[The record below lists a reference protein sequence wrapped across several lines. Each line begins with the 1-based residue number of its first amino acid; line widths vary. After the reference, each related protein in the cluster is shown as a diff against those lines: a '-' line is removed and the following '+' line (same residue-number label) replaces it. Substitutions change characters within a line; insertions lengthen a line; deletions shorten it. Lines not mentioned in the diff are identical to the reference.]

1 MDKSKWQ
8 MAVLVVARVDTQQL
22 DNGFKRFVT
31 DLDVLTRCD
40 FRVFEEVARRTM
52 KNYHGGMIKHV

>member
-1 MDKSKWQ
+1 
-8 MAVLVVARVDTQQL
+8 
-22 DNGFKRFVT
+22 
-31 DLDVLTRCD
+31 LTRCD